1 MTQTA
6 KITYVR
12 PAREVQGRL
21 GTYESQGVQLEWR
34 DKDGARQSVF
44 GTLFGSHLDAFR
56 ALNLSVGDTLT
67 VDFAFTTVE
76 RHSFVSNLIELR
88 FPTAPNDPNDP
99 NDPKKN

>member
-1 MTQTA
+1 MCGPLAKCKAAWEPTNRKECNWNGGTRTA
-6 KITYVR
+6 HASRSLAPCLVPI
-12 PAREVQGRL
+12 
-21 GTYESQGVQLEWR
+21 S
-34 DKDGARQSVF
+34 
-44 GTLFGSHLDAFR
+44 
-56 ALNLSVGDTLT
+56 SVGDTLT